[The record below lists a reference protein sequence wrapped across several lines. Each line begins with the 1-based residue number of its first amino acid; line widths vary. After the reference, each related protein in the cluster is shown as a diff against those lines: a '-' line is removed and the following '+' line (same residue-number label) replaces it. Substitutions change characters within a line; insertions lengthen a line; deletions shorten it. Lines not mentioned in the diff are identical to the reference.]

1 MKTVILD
8 CGHGGLKNGVYT
20 TGKKKMWRFDNGE
33 VAYEGVINRQF
44 GKIIGDILKSRD
56 VRVKYTVQP
65 HDPRDLSLG
74 YRARYTRRFKRS
86 DAVFVSIH
94 CNAFNTRAY
103 GTEIFTTKGET
114 KSDKLASDIIHS
126 VDKAC
131 PELRM
136 RFDWSDG
143 DADKESQFYVLRK
156 THLYAV
162 LLECLF
168 FDNWNDFIKTKDEN
182 FVNRFCEAVADGIMK
197 FMKNN
202 R

>member
-1 MKTVILD
+1 METVILD
-8 CGHGGLKNGVYT
+8 CGHGGLKDGVYT
-20 TGKKKMWRFDNGE
+20 TGNKKMWKFPNSE
-33 VAYEGVINRQF
+33 TAYEGVINRQF
-44 GKIIGDILKSRD
+44 GKIIGDKLKCRGIN
-56 VRVKYTVQP
+56 VRYTVNP
-65 HDPRDLSLG
+65 DDPRDLSLG
-74 YRARYTRRFKRS
+74 YRVRYTKRFKK
-86 DAVFVSIH
+86 DKAIFVSIH
-94 CNAFNTRAY
+94 CNAFNTRAH
-103 GTEIFTTKGET
+103 GTEIFTTRGET
-114 KSDKLASDIIHS
+114 KSDELASDIILS

-168 FDNWNDFIKTKDEN
+168 FDNWEDFIKTKDAE
-182 FVNRFCEAVADGIMK
+182 FMDRFCEAVVDGIMK
-197 FMKNN
+197 FVKNN